1 GAQAPRMA
9 VACVGCDL
17 LVQPDAAAAAGRQLR
32 ERLGQLAL
40 ELGIRLPVYVVFTK
54 ADQIPF
60 FAEYVR
66 NFPREQARDVLGAT
80 LPVETPASAG
90 SYVDRETERLHDAFQ
105 RLFLSL
111 AARRMDILSREHE
124 TDVAGRAYEFP
135 REFRKLTAPVTGFL
149 VELCR
154 PSQLQVSPFL
164 RGFYF
169 TGVRAVVA
177 DQAAP
182 AAVGRSPAAATFPRA
197 VAATGIFH
205 AEESHGGGG
214 GVLAVE
220 PASAPR
226 EYPQWL
232 FAERLFREVIFRDD
246 VAAAL
251 TQGGLR
257 VNLLRRMALAGLAAL
272 FALVAAGFVVA
283 WLGNRSLVRRV
294 AEARRDVAPL
304 VPVKGA
310 LPAVESLRGLERL
323 GVEVDSLSTYA
334 QAGAPLRLRW
344 GLYRGDELLAGARRS
359 WFEGFGKLLYG
370 PAHAALLDS
379 LRRLPDSARGAD
391 YYGGTY
397 RRLKAHLITT
407 TVPDSSTV
415 EFLAPVLMS
424 HWQAGRRL
432 EPDRTDLVRR
442 QFERYARELP
452 AAGNPYSV
460 RPDTAAVE
468 RARGFLRRYSGA
480 ERVYQS
486 MLADASRSAPPVR
499 FDRSFPTAAT
509 QVLNAYEV
517 PGAFTRPG
525 WTLMQEALKD
535 ADRYLGGE
543 SWVLGEDAAP
553 PLDRAQVLE
562 ELRVRYR
569 DDYVRHWRAFLDS
582 ASVPRYGG
590 LRDAVQKLSGLS
602 GNESPLLALFALASR
617 QTAVPAAEVRALFQ
631 PLHLMVPDTAKKL
644 VGEPTTG
651 YVGALGALQV
661 AVERVAAAPVGG
673 SDEAVG
679 KALESADL
687 AKLEVQKVTRG
698 FRSEADR
705 RVSAAVQALM
715 EAPISGAEGLLRN
728 VGPAQM
734 NAAGRAFC
742 GPFRQLMAK
751 FPFNRRSG
759 TAASPEE
766 VAKVFQPGTGT
777 LWTLYQDALQKV
789 LERRGREFVAVE
801 SGESRVSPEFVRFYN
816 RAVAVSE
823 ALFPTGDVDPRLTFK
838 LTPVLSEAVSGAT
851 LALDGQTARFSR
863 EAPETKPFVGVKAAG
878 RTAKLTAQLREGP
891 ELTLDEVNEPWGV
904 FRLFTEANR
913 WLQTADGY
921 LVEWSLRTGRAAG
934 RTVTAGGSTPSVGFR
949 LDLAGQAAV
958 LRPGF
963 FDGMSCS
970 GVIVR

>member
-1 GAQAPRMA
+1 
-9 VACVGCDL
+9 
-17 LVQPDAAAAAGRQLR
+17 
-32 ERLGQLAL
+32 
-40 ELGIRLPVYVVFTK
+40 
-54 ADQIPF
+54 
-60 FAEYVR
+60 
-66 NFPREQARDVLGAT
+66 
-80 LPVETPASAG
+80 
-90 SYVDRETERLHDAFQ
+90 
-105 RLFLSL
+105 
-111 AARRMDILSREHE
+111 
-124 TDVAGRAYEFP
+124 
-135 REFRKLTAPVTGFL
+135 
-149 VELCR
+149 
-154 PSQLQVSPFL
+154 VSPFL

-177 DQAAP
+177 DQAIP
-182 AAVGRSPAAATFPRA
+182 AAGRSAAAATFPRS

-205 AEESHGGGG
+205 AEESHGGG
-214 GVLAVE
+214 VLAVE
-220 PASAPR
+220 PANVPR

-246 VAAAL
+246 VAMAL

-257 VNLLRRMALAGLAAL
+257 VNLLRRLALGALAAV
-272 FALVAAGFVVA
+272 FALVAVGFVVSY
-283 WLGNRSLVRRV
+283 LGNRSLVRRV
-294 AEARRDVAPL
+294 AEARREVAPL

-310 LPAVESLRGLERL
+310 LPATESLRALERL

-334 QAGAPLRLRW
+334 QAGAPLGLRW
-344 GLYRGDELLAGARRS
+344 GLYRGDELLPGARRS

-370 PAHAALLDS
+370 GAHAALLDS
-379 LRRLPDSARGAD
+379 LRALPDSARGAD
-391 YYGGTY
+391 HYGGTY

-407 TVPDSSTV
+407 AVPDSSTV
-415 EFLAPVLMS
+415 GFLAPVLMS

-432 EPDRTDLVRR
+432 EPGRTDLVRR

-468 RARGFLRRYSGA
+468 RARAFLRRYSGA

-486 MLADASRSAPPVR
+486 MIADAARSAPPVR
-499 FDRSFPTAAT
+499 FDRAFPTAAT
-509 QVLNAYEV
+509 HVLDSYEV

-525 WTLMQEALKD
+525 WTLMQEALRN

-543 SWVLGEDAAP
+543 SWVLGEEAGP
-553 PLDRAQVLE
+553 PLDRAKVVE
-562 ELRVRYR
+562 ELRARYQ
-569 DDYVRHWRAFLDS
+569 DDYVRHWRAFVDS

-590 LRDAVQKLSGLS
+590 LGDAVQKLAVLS
-602 GNESPLLALFALASR
+602 GNESPLLALFALTSR
-617 QTAVPAAEVRALFQ
+617 QTAVPAAEVRDLFQ
-631 PLHLMVPDTAKKL
+631 PLHLLVSDTAKKL
-644 VGEPTTG
+644 VGEATSA

-673 SDEAVG
+673 SDEAVA

-705 RVSAAVQALM
+705 RVGAAVQALM
-715 EAPISGAEGLLRN
+715 EAPISGAEGLLRD

-734 NAAGRAFC
+734 NAAGSAFC

-759 TAASPEE
+759 KAASPQE
-766 VAKVFQPGTGT
+766 VATVFQPGTGT
-777 LWTLYQDALQKV
+777 LWTLYDDALQKV
-789 LERRGREFVAVE
+789 VERRGRDFVAVE
-801 SGESRVSPEFVRFYN
+801 SGETRVSPDFVRFYN
-816 RAVAVSE
+816 RAAAVSE
-823 ALFPTGDVDPRLTFK
+823 ALFPTADVEPRLTFR
-838 LTPVLSEAVSGAT
+838 LTPVFSEAIAGAT

-878 RTAKLTAQLREGP
+878 RTARLTAQFNEGL
-891 ELTLDEVNEPWGV
+891 EFTLDEVSEPWAV
-904 FRLFTEANR
+904 FRLFNEADR

-921 LVEWSLRTGRAAG
+921 LVEWSLRTGRAGG
-934 RTVTAGGSTPSVGFR
+934 RAVTAGGSTPRVGFR

-963 FDGMSCS
+963 FDGMTCS